1 MTKSPTTTTTRGRV
15 FVASMNMRGKRAPPG
30 SPSSLKLNV
39 TSAQPHSSPSRA
51 AFSPMTAVPN
61 GFNPSSLIS
70 AHAVGDLND
79 QTCNPTTDSTDSTDK
94 FHCFENWWQSLKVIE
109 GVDKDKSDEWWKKQ
123 TTPHRRFPNSKDK
136 QKLYCLLNGK
146 QYNYVDSRKHI
157 YVPFYQQYIL
167 SRKIS
172 QDSLQFYKDQL
183 DAGHDVTVYDFDG
196 PRLPDGPDKGITC
209 LELSNDLI
217 QQKIN
222 DTLHPFGHGYVVA
235 ALLANF
241 TI

>member
-1 MTKSPTTTTTRGRV
+1 MTKSPTTTTRGRV

-61 GFNPSSLIS
+61 GFNP
-70 AHAVGDLND
+70 
-79 QTCNPTTDSTDSTDK
+79 TTDSTDSTDK

-109 GVDKDKSDEWWKKQ
+109 GVDKEKSDEWWKKQ

-136 QKLYCLLNGK
+136 KKLYCLLNGK

-196 PRLPDGPDKGITC
+196 PRLPEGPDKGITC
-209 LELSNDLI
+209 LELSTDLI

-222 DTLHPFGHGYVVA
+222 DTQHPFGHSYIVA
-235 ALLANF
+235 AELANF
-241 TI
+241 PIKDL

>member
-1 MTKSPTTTTTRGRV
+1 MTKSPTTTTSRGRV

-61 GFNPSSLIS
+61 GFNP
-70 AHAVGDLND
+70 
-79 QTCNPTTDSTDSTDK
+79 TTDSTDSTDK

-136 QKLYCLLNGK
+136 KKLYCLLNGK

-196 PRLPDGPDKGITC
+196 PRLSEGPDKGITC
-209 LELSNDLI
+209 LELSTDLI
-217 QQKIN
+217 QQKIL
-222 DTLHPFGHGYVVA
+222 DTKHPFGHCYVVA
-235 ALLANF
+235 AQLAN
-241 TI
+241 IPIRELVVPL